1 MLKRSD
7 LDAFVELAR
16 LAERETAPSSSSDP
30 ESLLRAAAPSD
41 GFLHRNELTRLRCSL
56 KIASVAGD
64 VPDSAHRILHNI
76 AQELSA
82 EGFTYMPLTRSK
94 EWLEAIAWARLHPAT
109 PASDHGPRPEQ
120 DRQWVVG
127 RACRALR
134 ERDYRVD
141 IDALGPGVDAD
152 TRTEIAREVDSLFAQ
167 MGGISAAEQ
176 LFRILRDT
184 RKVHAGMWLFGNI
197 PAPDDQPPQPA
208 VPFGWLLSL
217 ALRNIHVVPSSAN
230 PASAWNS
237 AARLA
242 IDFAASTDCQRFN
255 RFDGLFL
262 DAPDFLPALEQ
273 SLAWRELFTLPQV
286 PPSVL
291 PTLRDAF
298 SKIAWPTGTDR
309 LRRDVDQLF
318 VELECLLA
326 NLPEDNLTPIPR
338 VDARFG
344 FPLLWIHG
352 CAPQAGVNTRYLDP
366 FGAHPRDH
374 DQYVFFEAGNR
385 RVVALPPSL
394 TAAAGCEAIF
404 RLIWSSASSGAA
416 SDIVGDTVEKS
427 VAIACRAHTD
437 CVWQKVAYLA
447 GGKNFEIDAA
457 VRDGDEIVVFES
469 KAKSLTSKARTGDMM
484 AFIDDYTKSFL
495 ALVGQLVR
503 HDQNIERGLT
513 PLTRDDE
520 DLDALRITKIA
531 VSPLSYGPGSDHLL
545 ANALL
550 NSIVHARLA
559 SVQEDP
565 HHNRIL
571 KAFNQKLD
579 QITRDI
585 ATAAPKEHGEI
596 DLFGYFID
604 LFWLDLGQLLY
615 SLHRGRSVP
624 GAVSALRHL
633 TFGTRD
639 FWTEAAFA
647 DRQGLTEGKWLPI
660 VEGEAVL

>member
-1 MLKRSD
+1 M
-7 LDAFVELAR
+7 
-16 LAERETAPSSSSDP
+16 
-30 ESLLRAAAPSD
+30 
-41 GFLHRNELTRLRCSL
+41 
-56 KIASVAGD
+56 
-64 VPDSAHRILHNI
+64 
-76 AQELSA
+76 
-82 EGFTYMPLTRSK
+82 
-94 EWLEAIAWARLHPAT
+94 
-109 PASDHGPRPEQ
+109 
-120 DRQWVVG
+120 
-127 RACRALR
+127 
-134 ERDYRVD
+134 
-141 IDALGPGVDAD
+141 
-152 TRTEIAREVDSLFAQ
+152 
-167 MGGISAAEQ
+167 
-176 LFRILRDT
+176 
-184 RKVHAGMWLFGNI
+184 
-197 PAPDDQPPQPA
+197 
-208 VPFGWLLSL
+208 
-217 ALRNIHVVPSSAN
+217 
-230 PASAWNS
+230 
-237 AARLA
+237 
-242 IDFAASTDCQRFN
+242 
-255 RFDGLFL
+255 
-262 DAPDFLPALEQ
+262 
-273 SLAWRELFTLPQV
+273 
-286 PPSVL
+286 
-291 PTLRDAF
+291 
-298 SKIAWPTGTDR
+298 
-309 LRRDVDQLF
+309 
-318 VELECLLA
+318 
-326 NLPEDNLTPIPR
+326 
-338 VDARFG
+338 
-344 FPLLWIHG
+344 
-352 CAPQAGVNTRYLDP
+352 NTRYLDP

-615 SLHRGRSVP
+615 SLHRGRSVSRCRFCTAAPYVRDTGLLDRGGIRRPSRAHRREMASDCRRRGSSLNRLPTRSSAAAPLPIGTIVPRIEAGIVEVPIHPDPAHALDTATRCRVRVAGKCRHDLQPLP
-624 GAVSALRHL
+624 GAPGDVPDLP
-633 TFGTRD
+633 RD
-639 FWTEAAFA
+639 FGQILILA
-647 DRQGLTEGKWLPI
+647 G
-660 VEGEAVL
+660 

>member
-1 MLKRSD
+1 M
-7 LDAFVELAR
+7 
-16 LAERETAPSSSSDP
+16 
-30 ESLLRAAAPSD
+30 
-41 GFLHRNELTRLRCSL
+41 
-56 KIASVAGD
+56 
-64 VPDSAHRILHNI
+64 
-76 AQELSA
+76 
-82 EGFTYMPLTRSK
+82 
-94 EWLEAIAWARLHPAT
+94 
-109 PASDHGPRPEQ
+109 
-120 DRQWVVG
+120 
-127 RACRALR
+127 
-134 ERDYRVD
+134 
-141 IDALGPGVDAD
+141 
-152 TRTEIAREVDSLFAQ
+152 
-167 MGGISAAEQ
+167 
-176 LFRILRDT
+176 
-184 RKVHAGMWLFGNI
+184 
-197 PAPDDQPPQPA
+197 
-208 VPFGWLLSL
+208 
-217 ALRNIHVVPSSAN
+217 
-230 PASAWNS
+230 
-237 AARLA
+237 
-242 IDFAASTDCQRFN
+242 
-255 RFDGLFL
+255 
-262 DAPDFLPALEQ
+262 
-273 SLAWRELFTLPQV
+273 
-286 PPSVL
+286 
-291 PTLRDAF
+291 
-298 SKIAWPTGTDR
+298 
-309 LRRDVDQLF
+309 
-318 VELECLLA
+318 
-326 NLPEDNLTPIPR
+326 
-338 VDARFG
+338 
-344 FPLLWIHG
+344 
-352 CAPQAGVNTRYLDP
+352 
-366 FGAHPRDH
+366 
-374 DQYVFFEAGNR
+374 
-385 RVVALPPSL
+385 
-394 TAAAGCEAIF
+394 
-404 RLIWSSASSGAA
+404 
-416 SDIVGDTVEKS
+416 
-427 VAIACRAHTD
+427 
-437 CVWQKVAYLA
+437 AYLA

-647 DRQGLTEGKWLPI
+647 DRQGLTEGKMASDCRRRGSSLNRLPTRSSAAAPLPI
-660 VEGEAVL
+660 GTIVPRIEAGIV